1 MLPTLLNLFGIEYDS
16 RLMVGKDIL
25 STSEGIAIFSDHSWV
40 TDYGRYD
47 YRTGTFTLKKGKTLE
62 NQEEYINK
70 INNKVNN
77 AFSISKMI
85 IDTNYY
91 TYILNK
97 EM

>member
-1 MLPTLLNLFGIEYDS
+1 MKKIVSLLISITML
-16 RLMVGKDIL
+16 L
-25 STSEGIAIFSDHSWV
+25 STLSTMPVFADGEASL
-40 TDYGRYD
+40 TDNKIVDVDFGGTYD